1 MERNACVAT
10 LALVALLALACGGA
24 DAPAPPLA
32 PAATATPVA
41 TPTVVATSIPMST
54 PVQTATATP
63 TPTASPTSAS
73 SPTSTVTPTP
83 TATPTVP
90 APLAELVE
98 PAPGAFEHRTFE
110 PGEEIDWPHGIFFM
124 DMQTERIEGYRV
136 VADIGYE
143 DSLWGNYHTTDDNN
157 WISGTDGYTL
167 WLLDR
172 SNHRAWKLAEGLRT
186 VSMSRNR
193 MLLSDRGPSGLYWVL
208 EYPALDQKE
217 GSGGAAVFSIK
228 EQEYQ
233 TNTAFFS
240 PQEDILV
247 LMNDRIVYL
256 VELNSMDTIVLFDGK
271 TDATHTYGVELDLLG
286 KIGFLVS
293 LYGKSELERHA
304 FDWSGKEL
312 PWNHHWVSLSPDG
325 RYALRAEEAREV
337 WSRGGTCLAWPLIG
351 IEDVAT
357 GLPLFRVRSA
367 ESSFHDWLADGS
379 GIVAKVGDD
388 SGELFGFAIVRIQP
402 QPRVAPLPLP
412 PEGRWTLQVAPSSDA
427 GRYFV
432 YAGLSSVQV
441 YDAADG
447 RWGLP
452 VVSEHASVWFGIP
465 FWGVDHREMRF
476 RLGPPL
482 LGERG
487 CLSLIM
493 IPPKLEFPPY
503 DDTLAFR
510 VAGTASCLYLRAEPG
525 GDRAIRD
532 CLPDGTRLLFS
543 ELPEWVEAN
552 PDPDVRYRDPFVA
565 WWERPWVHVRTDD
578 GAEGWVAL
586 EYLEWH

>member
-1 MERNACVAT
+1 
-10 LALVALLALACGGA
+10 
-24 DAPAPPLA
+24 
-32 PAATATPVA
+32 
-41 TPTVVATSIPMST
+41 
-54 PVQTATATP
+54 
-63 TPTASPTSAS
+63 
-73 SPTSTVTPTP
+73 
-83 TATPTVP
+83 
-90 APLAELVE
+90 
-98 PAPGAFEHRTFE
+98 
-110 PGEEIDWPHGIFFM
+110 M

-157 WISGTDGYTL
+157 WISGTDGHTL
-167 WLLDR
+167 WLMNR
-172 SNHRAWKLAEGLRT
+172 GNHRVWKLAEGLRT

-193 MLLSDRGPSGLYWVL
+193 MLLSDRGPSRLYWVL
-208 EYPALDQKE
+208 EYPALDQRNE
-217 GSGGAAVFSIK
+217 SSGDAVFSIK

-240 PQEDILV
+240 PQEDVLV
-247 LMNDRIVYL
+247 LLNDRIVYL
-256 VELNSMDTIVLFDGK
+256 VELYSMDTIVLFDGK
-271 TDATHTYGVELDLLG
+271 TDAPHTYGVELDMLG
-286 KIGFLVS
+286 TQGFLVS
-293 LYGKSELERHA
+293 LYGNQLERHA
-304 FDWSGKEL
+304 FDWSGRKL
-312 PWNHHWVSLSPDG
+312 PWNHHWASLSPDG
-325 RYALRAEEAREV
+325 RYALRTEEAREM

-367 ESSFHDWLADGS
+367 ESWFHDWLADGS

-388 SGELFGFAIVRIQP
+388 SGELFGFAVVRIQP

-412 PEGRWTLQVAPSSDA
+412 PEGRWTLQVAPSPDA

-432 YAGLSSVQV
+432 YAGRSGVQV

-452 VVSEHASVWFGIP
+452 VVSEHASVWFGLP

-476 RLGPPL
+476 RLGPL
-482 LGERG
+482 LYGGG

-525 GDRAIRD
+525 RDRAIRD
-532 CLPDGTRLLFS
+532 CLPDGTRVLFS
-543 ELPEWVEAN
+543 ELPEWVATN
-552 PDPDVRYRDPFVA
+552 PDPSVRYRDPFVA